1 MLSKLMRDLKP
12 PRVVVIPGLIT
23 ERGDA
28 HARAFWTVALIVYL
42 AANFKAAAGSA
53 EFAAAAGILVV
64 QIFFAAAAFF
74 AVSRRIAEGPR
85 RLICTI
91 LLDQAIFN
99 ALLLHAGPLAAPFV
113 LGPLVMIFGSG
124 LRYGRVYG
132 LLSWTVGAPLLMY
145 VMYTSPFWSQHNE
158 IRIGISLAVGLIPP
172 YVFRLT
178 DELALA
184 IRTDSMTKLR
194 NVVAFEES
202 LADLCNQLPNS
213 TFNAAVVILDLDGFK
228 QVNDVQG
235 HDEGDKV
242 LVEAARCLA
251 IELSPVGV
259 PARVGG
265 DEFGVI
271 VSALENPAVLDAAL
285 ERFLLRVADVG
296 KKFGSPLGASIGIY
310 YLDAGKSPT
319 PKFAKKAAD
328 SLMYLS
334 KALGRNQLQNSIG
347 RSFTEEGKLMN
358 GGARAAASEDAA

>member
-1 MLSKLMRDLKP
+1 MWSNLVKSLKP
-12 PRVVVIPGLIT
+12 PRLVVIPGLIT
-23 ERGDA
+23 ERGDSL
-28 HARAFWTVALIVYL
+28 ARVCWTLVLGFYL
-42 AANFKAAAGSA
+42 AANFTNFSRDDG
-53 EFAAAAGILVV
+53 FAAAIAMLAIQGI
-64 QIFFAAAAFF
+64 FAFAACYLVSKDDAERPWRLAC
-74 AVSRRIAEGPR
+74 AV
-85 RLICTI
+85 

-99 ALLLHAGPLAAPFV
+99 LFLLQTGRIGAPFV
-113 LGPLVMIFGSG
+113 IGPLVLIFGSG
-124 LRYGRVYG
+124 LRYGRKYG
-132 LLSWTVGAPLLMY
+132 LLSWTVGATALMY
-145 VMYTSPFWSQHNE
+145 VMYESPFWAQYDE

-178 DELALA
+178 DELALS

-202 LADLCNQLPNS
+202 LTDLCNQLPNS
-213 TFNAAVVILDLDGFK
+213 TVNAAVVILDLDGFK
-228 QVNDVQG
+228 RVNDVQG

-242 LVEAARCLA
+242 LKEAAHCLF

-271 VSALENPAVLDAAL
+271 VSVLENPAVLDAAL

-347 RSFTEEGKLMN
+347 RSFTEEGTLI
-358 GGARAAASEDAA
+358 RASLESAAN